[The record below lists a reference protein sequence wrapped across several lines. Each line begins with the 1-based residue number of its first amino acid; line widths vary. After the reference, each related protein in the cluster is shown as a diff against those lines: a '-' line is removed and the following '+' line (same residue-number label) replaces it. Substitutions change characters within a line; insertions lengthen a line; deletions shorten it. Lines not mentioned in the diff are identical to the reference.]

1 MKRLQTMPN
10 VRVLGMVFILIIVLT
25 GCSISPEKSRKP
37 NKDFSRG
44 LPLAT
49 NVSSSIAYT
58 VEPAGDRVQVVIP
71 YLMEN
76 AQPVFRYIQLNE
88 QADILL
94 DLDIDCDLENFARS
108 PRMISNGEYLHLV
121 WASREDTS
129 EGWQLKYLMVDQQ
142 GKAASIPEGIS
153 EKSQS
158 VSQHQI
164 VSDLAGGAIILWEE
178 ARTGKIKYSQI
189 SSAGKLISPVKEL
202 VEGGEDLSLG
212 LDQDGN
218 YHLVWMEGD
227 DLKYREFGLLET
239 LPLSGN
245 TLTRIP
251 VSVGNVREGPV
262 LGFDDGYVYVFWSIL
277 KQTGLEAGTAS
288 TEYVV
293 FETGNPGRLQKE
305 RLNIY
310 PDSEGLFESYQ
321 GDYNLSQLIP
331 PPQEDYFSTN
341 FVYAPNLNSTS
352 GNALAVAI
360 AANQE
365 VRLDDYIQIAVG
377 IFSDGEYQG
386 YTLATKTT
394 QISRNA
400 VIERDQAG
408 DLYLIWHEGA
418 AGKNLFYSTTS
429 PLGKAALDRIS
440 FSDLPNLILS
450 SSLEAVIGVLLFPFA
465 FPWMFVG
472 LAILIVWRLV
482 RNDEDLS
489 LPLSRLLLVIAVIS
503 YQASKILFL
512 PDVVL
517 YVPFSAWTDIPQQWG
532 LVLRVGVPL
541 LIFILGIAVAE
552 WRRRRQDSSS
562 SSISYYLS
570 IVIVDIV
577 FTLAIYGVI
586 FLGEY

>member
-1 MKRLQTMPN
+1 MKRLQIMPN
-10 VRVLGMVFILIIVLT
+10 YRVFGLVFFLMIVLT
-25 GCSISPEKSRKP
+25 GCSIAPEKSRKP

-49 NVSSSIAYT
+49 NASSSIAYT
-58 VEPAGDRVQVVIP
+58 VEPAGERIQVVIP
-71 YLMEN
+71 YLRDN
-76 AQPVFRYIQLNE
+76 TQPVFRYLQLNE

-94 DLDIDCDLENFARS
+94 DFDIDHDLENFARS
-108 PRMISNGEYLHLV
+108 PRMISNGEYLHLI

-142 GKAASIPEGIS
+142 GKAASAPVGIS
-153 EKSQS
+153 EKSES

-164 VSDLAGGAIILWEE
+164 VNDPAGGAIILWEDPG
-178 ARTGKIKYSQI
+178 TGRIKYSQV
-189 SSAGKLISPVKEL
+189 SATGKLISPVKGL
-202 VEGGEDLSLG
+202 VERGEDPSLG
-212 LDQDGN
+212 LDQEGN
-218 YHLVWMEGD
+218 YHLVWMDGD
-227 DLKYREFGLLET
+227 DLKYREFDLLET

-251 VSVGNVREGPV
+251 VSVGNVMEGPV
-262 LGFDDGYVYVFWSIL
+262 LGIDDDYVYVFWSIL

-288 TEYVV
+288 TEYVI
-293 FETGNPGRLQKE
+293 FEIGNPAQLQKE

-341 FVYAPNLNSTS
+341 FVYAPNPNSTS
-352 GNALAVAI
+352 SSALAVAI

-365 VRLDDYIQIAVG
+365 VRLDDYVQIAVG
-377 IFSDGEYQG
+377 IFTEGEYQG
-386 YTLATKTT
+386 YTLATRTT

-400 VIERDQAG
+400 VVERDQAG
-408 DLYLIWHEGA
+408 NLYLIWHEGA

-429 PLGKAALDRIS
+429 TLGKAALDRIS

-450 SSLEAVIGVLLFPFA
+450 GGLEAVIGILLFPFA
-465 FPWMFVG
+465 FPWMFIG
-472 LAILIVWRLV
+472 LVIMIVWRLV

-489 LPLSRLLLVIAVIS
+489 LPLSRILLVIAVIS

-512 PDVVL
+512 PDVIL
-517 YVPFSAWTDIPQQWG
+517 YVPFSAWTDIPQQLG

-541 LIFILGIAVAE
+541 LIFSLGIVAAE
-552 WRRRRQDSSS
+552 WRRRRQDSSPS
-562 SSISYYLS
+562 SLSYYLS

-577 FTLAIYGVI
+577 LTLAIYGVI

>member
-10 VRVLGMVFILIIVLT
+10 LRVVGMVFILIIVLT
-25 GCSISPEKSRKP
+25 GCSITQEKSRKP

-49 NVSSSIAYT
+49 NASSLIAYT
-58 VEPAGDRVQVVIP
+58 VEPAGDRIQVVIP

-76 AQPVFRYIQLNE
+76 AQPAFRYLQLNE

-94 DLDIDCDLENFARS
+94 DFDIDCDLERYARS
-108 PRMISNGEYLHLV
+108 PRMVSNGEYLHLI

-129 EGWQLKYLMVDQQ
+129 EEWHLNYLMVDQQ
-142 GKAASIPEGIS
+142 GKAASAPVVIS

-164 VSDLAGGAIILWEE
+164 VNDLAGGAIILWED
-178 ARTGKIKYSQI
+178 AGTDRIVCSQVSSTGK
-189 SSAGKLISPVKEL
+189 LNSPPKEL
-202 VEGGEDLSLG
+202 VERGEDPSLG
-212 LDQDGN
+212 LDQEGN
-218 YHLVWMEGD
+218 YHLVWMDGD
-227 DLKYREFGLLET
+227 DLKYSEFDLLET

-245 TLTRIP
+245 TLARIP
-251 VSVGNVREGPV
+251 VSVGNVMEGPV

-293 FETGNPGRLQKE
+293 FEIGNPGQLQKE

-310 PDSEGLFESYQ
+310 PDSEGLFISYQ

-331 PPQEDYFSTN
+331 PPQEDYFSTS
-341 FVYAPNLNSTS
+341 FVYAPNTNSTS

-360 AANQE
+360 MANQE
-365 VRLDDYIQIAVG
+365 VRLDDYVQIAVG

-386 YTLATKTT
+386 YTLATRTT
-394 QISRNA
+394 PISLNA
-400 VIERDQAG
+400 VVERDQAG
-408 DLYLIWHEGA
+408 NLYLIWHEGA

-429 PLGKAALDRIS
+429 LQGKAVLDRIS

-450 SSLEAVIGVLLFPFA
+450 GSLEAVIGILLFPFA

-472 LAILIVWRLV
+472 LAIMIVWRLV

-512 PDVVL
+512 PDVII
-517 YVPFSAWTDIPQQWG
+517 YVPFSAWTDVPQQLG

-541 LIFILGIAVAE
+541 LIFSLGIAAAE
-552 WRRRRQDSSS
+552 WRRRRQDSSPS
-562 SSISYYLS
+562 TLSYYLS
-570 IVIVDIV
+570 IVIVDV
-577 FTLAIYGVI
+577 VLTLAIYGVI